1 MRQFKIYAD
10 KGMLERAQQALGSI
24 PKSFPKA
31 LARAVNRSLQAGR
44 TEAVKASTKRYTL
57 KARDV
62 REASK
67 IRRATAKKPEGSLN
81 LSGSNLPLRAF
92 AHSPK
97 DENTTGANRKPIFVT
112 RERGRREPYPKAF
125 KWRGHIFE
133 RTGIRKK
140 TAKNPKVH
148 ETIAKPTTL
157 SVVAAVGTQAGLVRD
172 RMLETL
178 ESRLDHEVQV
188 FLEGKVK

>member
-1 MRQFKIYAD
+1 MKQFKISVD
-10 KGMLERAQQALGSI
+10 KGMLDRAQQALGSI

-31 LARAVNRSLQAGR
+31 LSRAVNRALQAGR
-44 TEAVKASTKRYTL
+44 TEAVRASTKKYTL

-62 REASK
+62 RDASK

-92 AHSPK
+92 AHMPK
-97 DENTTGANRKPIFVT
+97 DESTTGANRKPIYVT
-112 RERGRREPYPKAF
+112 RERGNREQYLKAF
-125 KWRGHIFE
+125 KWKGHIFE

-157 SVVAAVGTQAGLVRD
+157 SVVAAVGTQAGRVRD
-172 RMLETL
+172 RMQETL
-178 ESRLDHEVQV
+178 EKRLNHEVQV
-188 FLEGKVK
+188 ILKGKVQ